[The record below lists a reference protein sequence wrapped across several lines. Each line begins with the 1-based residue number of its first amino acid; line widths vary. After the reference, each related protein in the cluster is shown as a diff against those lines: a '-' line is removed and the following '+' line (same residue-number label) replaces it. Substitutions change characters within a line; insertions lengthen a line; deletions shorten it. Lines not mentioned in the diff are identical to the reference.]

1 MLWAIDSDCIVANFA
16 AYEVDDEVLSNLREY
31 ALANSLFWVGHL
43 FLTLEASADLRT
55 RPLPKVTRVNNQP
68 AAMPWM

>member
-1 MLWAIDSDCIVANFA
+1 MLWAIDTNCPVENFA
-16 AYEVDDEVLSNLREY
+16 AYEADDEVLSNLREY

-43 FLTLEASADLRT
+43 FLTLEASTDLRI
-55 RPLPKVTRVNNQP
+55 RPLPKVTRVNSQP